1 MMNFTGGYNYNQYN
15 PYLTPQ
21 QRLNQ
26 LETQYPQ
33 FSQNTPQQQPT
44 TGFKTIPVSNADEAN
59 ATQADLSGNPIFF
72 FNRAKGEIY
81 LKQLNLQDGSAI
93 FQTFKLAQVPTINEN
108 AVQSITLSEKQYKAL
123 NDKLDALYS
132 MFANKEQE
140 QPRKEVRNNAK

>member
-1 MMNFTGGYNYNQYN
+1 MMNFSGGYNYNQYN

-26 LETQYPQ
+26 LEAQYPQ
-33 FSQNTPQQQPT
+33 FNQNPIPQQN

-72 FNRAKGEIY
+72 FNKAKGEIY

-93 FQTFKLAQVPTINEN
+93 FQTFKLIQVPTMNEN
-108 AVQSITLSEKQYKAL
+108 TLQSINLSEEQYKAL

-132 MFANKEQE
+132 MIANKEQE
-140 QPRKEVRNNAK
+140 QPKREVRNNAK

>member
-26 LETQYPQ
+26 LEAQYPQ
-33 FSQNTPQQQPT
+33 FTQNPMPQQN

-72 FNRAKGEIY
+72 FNKAKGEIY

-93 FQTFKLAQVPTINEN
+93 FQTFKLTATPAVNEN
-108 AVQSITLSEKQYKAL
+108 TPQGVILSERQYKAL

-132 MFANKEQE
+132 MLANKEPE
-140 QPRKEVRNNAK
+140 PLKKEVRSNVK